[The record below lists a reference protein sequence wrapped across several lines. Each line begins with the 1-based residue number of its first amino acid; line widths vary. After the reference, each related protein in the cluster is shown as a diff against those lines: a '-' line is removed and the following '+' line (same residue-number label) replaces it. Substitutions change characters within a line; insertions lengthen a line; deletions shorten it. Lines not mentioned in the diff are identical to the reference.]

1 MLEGVCNTKKMG
13 KGAGHA
19 CVGVLGQG
27 KSINT
32 QYRKDVMKEGGGQ
45 QRGERSK
52 KGVAENGNQRE
63 IKTGS
68 YYMCNNKLLSNPT

>member
-1 MLEGVCNTKKMG
+1 MWPMTAAGSEFGQYLKTGGQAAEDFMLEGVCNTKKMG

-32 QYRKDVMKEGGGQ
+32 QYRKDVMKEGGAAK
-45 QRGERSK
+45 RGEEQERS
-52 KGVAENGNQRE
+52 
-63 IKTGS
+63 S
-68 YYMCNNKLLSNPT
+68 